1 MIYTVEVTGTGY
13 NATVDTFQIPEAE
26 LTLTFFDEEL
36 EILLAGG
43 VCEADC
49 GNTFRFIE
57 E

>member
-13 NATVDTFQIPEAE
+13 NAPVDTFQIPEAE

-43 VCEADC
+43 VCEAIC